1 MSSAITARW
10 WFNSRKVGLR
20 PRGSRPVEPSS
31 IHLSLIRSSTISETV
46 LRCRPETRARSARE
60 RGWRVRTRL
69 KTRFRLIWR
78 GVLFDALCL
87 RVNVNRDAGEVGM
100 ISLSGLKNINVER
113 QTKDPE
119 TGDAKSRAV
128 SVSPPAE
135 NLAYG

>member
-46 LRCRPETRARSARE
+46 LRCRPETRARSARDK
-60 RGWRVRTRL
+60 GWRVRTRL

-87 RVNVNRDAGEVGM
+87 RVNVNRDEGEVGM
-100 ISLSGLKNINVER
+100 ISLSGFKKSMHYNR
-113 QTKDPE
+113 QRTVGTLTPKAEPSPLTFE
-119 TGDAKSRAV
+119 GRAE
-128 SVSPPAE
+128 A
-135 NLAYG
+135 